1 MKKYISLI
9 VVILV
14 IGLVA
19 LFNSVSNSMKGEE
32 KPMDTGHS
40 NEHGPKLLDATL
52 VFNNV
57 IVLETTGGNIEIAV
71 LRKDIP
77 NASKRMLAL
86 AKKDQFKDIP
96 VVTASDW
103 LVQFDELPAEL
114 EPLHYE
120 TANNLLSG
128 NYAVGLAHRK
138 SPDSGTSSVFIIR
151 EPSFSVLDS
160 YTIFG
165 YVVKGQDVVDG
176 LTGEDSII
184 KSSVRGKTAEDAEAL
199 VAVFKQAKEDYALF
213 TQFQM
218 KADAMRET
226 EMMKK
231 MSESLPGK
239 LEE

>member
-40 NEHGPKLLDATL
+40 HEHGPKLLDATL
-52 VFNNV
+52 VFRNV

-77 NASKRMLAL
+77 NASKRMLSL

-96 VVTASDW
+96 VVKATDW
-103 LVQFDELPAEL
+103 LVQFDELPIEL

-138 SPDSGTSSVFIIR
+138 SPDSGTSSIFIIR
-151 EPSFSVLDS
+151 EPSFSVLES

-176 LTGEDSII
+176 RRQHHQKLRAREDLRGCGSPGSGLQAGKGGLRSVYAVPDEGGRYERNGNDEKDER
-184 KSSVRGKTAEDAEAL
+184 KSPRRS
-199 VAVFKQAKEDYALF
+199 
-213 TQFQM
+213 
-218 KADAMRET
+218 
-226 EMMKK
+226 
-231 MSESLPGK
+231 
-239 LEE
+239 